1 MLSFFFFLLAITA
14 GAAGFMLLPSGVQQI
29 GAYAVALLF
38 LVLFVIGMTR
48 QSNRPWREP
57 GR

>member
-1 MLSFFFFLLAITA
+1 MLSFVFFFLAVA
-14 GAAGFMLLPSGVQQI
+14 VGAAGFMLLPPGMPQM

-38 LVLFVIGMTR
+38 LVLFVIGMNR

-57 GR
+57 RG